1 MNMVAQ
7 ALSRAEILKLI
18 PHQGSMCL
26 LDRVCGWSDEALEA
40 RTLSHLRV
48 PHPLASDGR
57 LRAIHLCEY
66 GAQAMAIHGGLL
78 GLQRGV
84 PAQPGLLVSLR
95 AVQLNCDFFETYS
108 GELVVRAESLLV
120 QPASWQY
127 QFTVLHGGE
136 LLATGR
142 AAVMAAVNNK
152 RVGTA
157 DGGLP

>member
-1 MNMVAQ
+1 
-7 ALSRAEILKLI
+7 
-18 PHQGSMCL
+18 
-26 LDRVCGWSDEALEA
+26 
-40 RTLSHLRV
+40 
-48 PHPLASDGR
+48 
-57 LRAIHLCEY
+57 
-66 GAQAMAIHGGLL
+66 MAIHGGLL

>member
-26 LDRVCGWSDEALEA
+26 LDRVCGWSDETLEA
-40 RTLSHLRV
+40 RTLSHRRV

-78 GLQRGV
+78 GLQRGL
-84 PAQPGLLVSLR
+84 PATPGLLVSLR
-95 AVQLNCDFFETYS
+95 AVQLHCDFFEMYA

-120 QPASWQY
+120 QPSSWQY
-127 QFTVLHGGE
+127 QFSVLHGGE

-142 AAVMAAVNNK
+142 AAVIAASNNK
-152 RVGTA
+152 RVVTP
-157 DGGLP
+157 DGELP